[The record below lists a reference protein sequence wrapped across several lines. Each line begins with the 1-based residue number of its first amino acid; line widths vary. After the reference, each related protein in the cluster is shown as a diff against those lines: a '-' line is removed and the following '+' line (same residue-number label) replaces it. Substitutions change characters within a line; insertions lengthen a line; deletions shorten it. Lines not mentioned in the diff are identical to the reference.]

1 MKRIVLKHLSGSKAS
16 QVEEFPLNH
25 FQELVIGRDPSAA
38 VKYDPTKDDL
48 VGRRHARI
56 APDPTDPSQ
65 FTITD
70 LNSRNGTFVN
80 RQRIIGSARLKPGDV
95 VQLGPG
101 GPELMFDLDPRPE
114 NFVAATREANVF
126 GGVDLSTRRTMPLTS
141 GAATREANV
150 SGGVD
155 SDYLAPT
162 RETPR
167 ETAAQTPG
175 SGVVISP
182 PPLFNRAQASQAS
195 NEALNPNSAVQR
207 GIGKATLE
215 RVIAQTKS
223 ESRKMLFASTGAL
236 VLVVALLAGGIA
248 WWSYNKF
255 TKVESGHSTLQGEI
269 ESVKN
274 RPEPMKPA
282 EISEKYSNAVAQI
295 HFAWSLIYTPTGE
308 KLYHQFV
315 PNLYR
320 AADGAPRPLLEGGP
334 RMLPAFVLLEGGSVE
349 PVLGTRETQLPIA
362 SAGSGTGFVVHKDG
376 LLITNRHVAASW
388 RARYFYKPGTFP
400 AVLLRPDG
408 QPVMGNNDLPVI
420 VRSQDELP
428 PWTPSETRQTFRGII
443 GRPQIEGRNE
453 YLNVVFARTKQPFK
467 ATLASVSEQHDVAT
481 IKVIV
486 GTDLPVVTLNDN
498 YDTIKVGDAIC
509 VLGFPVASPD
519 PVFTLG
525 QKDWLTGS
533 GNVGTIPD
541 PTLTTGRI
549 TKLIRGQE
557 GIGEKK
563 LYSVGDVY
571 QLDIVATGG
580 GNSGG
585 PVFDEQGR
593 VIGIYYATSRSDAL
607 MSFAVPI
614 RYARELMGPVQV
626 LK

>member
-38 VKYDPTKDDL
+38 VRYDPIEDDL

-56 APDPTDPSQ
+56 APDPADPSQ
-65 FTITD
+65 FIIAD

-80 RQRIIGSARLKPGDV
+80 KQRIIGTSRLTPGDV

-101 GPELMFDLDPRPE
+101 GPELVFDLDPRPE
-114 NFVAATREANVF
+114 NFVAATREASVF
-126 GGVDLSTRRTMPLTS
+126 GAVTGDC
-141 GAATREANV
+141 
-150 SGGVD
+150 
-155 SDYLAPT
+155 LAPT

-167 ETAAQTPG
+167 EAAAQTSRP
-175 SGVVISP
+175 GVVITP
-182 PPLFNRAQASQAS
+182 PPLSNSAQASNGAF
-195 NEALNPNSAVQR
+195 NPHSTVQR

-223 ESRKMLFASTGAL
+223 ESRKMLFASAGAL
-236 VLVVALLAGGIA
+236 VLIIALLAGGVA
-248 WWSYNKF
+248 WWSHNKIV
-255 TKVESGHSTLQGEI
+255 KVESGHSELQGELN
-269 ESVKN
+269 SVKN

-320 AADGAPRPLLEGGP
+320 AADGTSRPLLENGA
-334 RMLPAFVLLEGGSVE
+334 RMLPAFVLVEGNSVE
-349 PVLGTRETQLPIA
+349 PLLGMKETSLPITNA
-362 SAGSGTGFVVHKDG
+362 SSGSGFVAHKDG
-376 LLITNRHVAASW
+376 LLITNRHVAANW
-388 RARYFYKPGTFP
+388 RAVYTYKPGTFP
-400 AVLLRPDG
+400 AVLLRPDR
-408 QPVMGNNDLPVI
+408 QPVMTDNGLPVVI
-420 VRSQDELP
+420 RSQNELP
-428 PWTPSETRQTFRGII
+428 PWTPSETKQTFKGII

-453 YLNVVFARTKQPFK
+453 YLNVVFAKTQQPFK

-486 GTDLPVVTLNDN
+486 GTDLPTVTLNDN
-498 YDTIKVGDAIC
+498 YDTIKPGDAIC
-509 VLGFPVASPD
+509 VLGFPGASPD

-525 QKDWLTGS
+525 QKDWLTRGGS
-533 GNVGTIPD
+533 IGTVPD

-549 TKLIRGQE
+549 TKLIRGRE
-557 GIGEKK
+557 GMGEKK
-563 LYSVGDVY
+563 LHSVADVY

-593 VIGIYYATSRSDAL
+593 VIGIYYAGLNIPGDAV

>member
-38 VKYDPTKDDL
+38 VRYDPTRDDL

-80 RQRIIGSARLKPGDV
+80 KQRIIGTARLTPGDV

-126 GGVDLSTRRTMPLTS
+126 GGV
-141 GAATREANV
+141 N
-150 SGGVD
+150 
-155 SDYLAPT
+155 SDYPAPT

-167 ETAAQTPG
+167 EAAAQSSRP
-175 SGVVISP
+175 GVVISP
-182 PPLFNRAQASQAS
+182 PPLFNRAQAS
-195 NEALNPNSAVQR
+195 NDALSPNSAVQR

-255 TKVESGHSTLQGEI
+255 TKVESGHSTLQGEL

-308 KLYHQFV
+308 KLYHQSV

-320 AADGAPRPLLEGGP
+320 AADGAYRPLLEGGP
-334 RMLPAFVLLEGGSVE
+334 RMLPAFVLLEGNSVE
-349 PVLGTRETQLPIA
+349 PVLGTRETRLPIA

-376 LLITNRHVAASW
+376 LLITNRHVAANW
-388 RARYFYKPGTFP
+388 RARYPYKPGTFP

-408 QPVMGNNDLPVI
+408 QPVMDNNNLPVI

-428 PWTPSETRQTFRGII
+428 PWTPSETKQTFKGII

-453 YLNVVFARTKQPFK
+453 YLNIVFARTKQPFK

-481 IKVIV
+481 IKVVV

-498 YDTIKVGDAIC
+498 YDTIKPGDAIC
-509 VLGFPVASPD
+509 VLGFPGASPD

-525 QKDWLTGS
+525 QKDWLTDS
-533 GNVGTIPD
+533 GNIGTIPD

-557 GIGEKK
+557 GMGEKK

-593 VIGIYYATSRSDAL
+593 VIGIYYAGLRSDAL